1 MSDGRNGTV
10 LTQDD
15 VPDMVPVTNPF
26 LKEMLQEF
34 LRVGER
40 KHGVDFELA
49 ATVFRDP
56 LMQSV
61 PDPEH
66 GGFEERWIT
75 IGCIPDGRLLVVS
88 HTFAETGSDKTS
100 VRIISAR
107 PMTRNERRQYEEG
120 E

>member
-40 KHGVDFELA
+40 KHGVDFDELGVNEVVDLLRGEQTDLPA
-49 ATVFRDP
+49 ILRDF
-56 LMQSV
+56 
-61 PDPEH
+61 
-66 GGFEERWIT
+66 GNR
-75 IGCIPDGRLLVVS
+75 
-88 HTFAETGSDKTS
+88 
-100 VRIISAR
+100 
-107 PMTRNERRQYEEG
+107 
-120 E
+120 